1 MLPAGPV
8 PEPLALNLASCAH
21 LPLGPG
27 SNLHLFAGKKGQL
40 WPLPTGDFSD
50 PESFLNSV
58 QQELGKLNLTRGFR
72 LLPSARDQGIRER
85 VPLVDA
91 LEPRGPRCRCPDA
104 ETY

>member
-8 PEPLALNLASCAH
+8 PKPLALNLASCAH

-40 WPLPTGDFSD
+40 WPLPTGDFSES
-50 PESFLNSV
+50 ESFLNSV
-58 QQELGKLNLTRGFR
+58 QQEVGKLNLTHGFW
-72 LLPSARDQGIRER
+72 LLPSAKDQGIRER

-91 LEPRGPRCRCPDA
+91 LETMGPTLPLPRR
-104 ETY
+104 